1 MTHDANGPARRN
13 GTADR
18 RSFCD
23 YLREGRAASAM
34 SLEEIARVTRIPQRS
49 LERLEEGAFEAL
61 PADVFVRGFLRSYA
75 QCVGLDTEET
85 VRRYAACGLAP
96 APVVHPEGTKVRAES
111 RNERREPVV
120 LRAEHTPAPELMPEA
135 PEEIATA
142 TEVETAAETETATET
157 EAATAT
163 EVETA
168 SAPAAESK
176 PKAKATRKGKRR
188 GKRRKKGARKV
199 EAKATKVDGAVAE
212 EVKSEPE
219 VDAKAEPE
227 VDAKAEA
234 EPVAKS
240 RVVKPPRPVQLII
253 DDENP
258 DSAAEIQAERA
269 DAEQRERDASR
280 RSFLPPALL
289 DTEDGSRRGALT
301 LAVIILVIVATLTMS
316 YLLRHPSSS
325 GSGVT
330 ELGAPE
336 PPSLQA

>member
-13 GTADR
+13 GPADR

-34 SLEEIARVTRIPQRS
+34 SLEEIARVTRIPHRS

-75 QCVGLDTEET
+75 QCVGLDAEET

-96 APVVHPEGTKVRAES
+96 APVVHPEGVRSRDES
-111 RNERREPVV
+111 RNARREPAV
-120 LRAEHTPAPELMPEA
+120 LRAQHTPAPELKAKVAQERA
-135 PEEIATA
+135 VETKTVAA
-142 TEVETAAETETATET
+142 TETETVTATETATVAATET
-157 EAATAT
+157 EVATETATAP
-163 EVETA
+163 V
-168 SAPAAESK
+168 AESK
-176 PKAKATRKGKRR
+176 TKATRKGKRR
-188 GKRRKKGARKV
+188 GKRRKKGGRKV
-199 EAKATKVDGAVAE
+199 EAKSSKVEEANAESAVE
-212 EVKSEPE
+212 
-219 VDAKAEPE
+219 AKAEPD
-227 VDAKAEA
+227 VDANAETT
-234 EPVAKS
+234 PVAKS
-240 RVVKPPRPVQLII
+240 RVVNPPRPVQLVI
-253 DDENP
+253 DDEYP
-258 DSAAEIQAERA
+258 DSAAEIQAVRA
-269 DAEQRERDASR
+269 DAEQQERDASR